1 VNDGIE
7 EPKRRDHF
15 SAEALDDG
23 WVSWNLKDPT
33 RFNAFIE
40 PLTVRAEPPTSD
52 GRPCARVRM
61 VPERKHSNLG
71 DNVHGAVTLA
81 LVDIALFAA
90 SHQFGSLNA
99 GHSVTL
105 DLSTQ
110 FVDYAGTDKLLILSG
125 NYDLGNDKSIS
136 GRIVQAGDDIN
147 AYVALRRSG
156 NAGMEYFLILGDPN
170 RFDGEVCYRP
180 LGAEGWETVTPGFD
194 TTVGRGIGLADMIEA
209 IRSDRPHRASG
220 ELGFHVLDVLLAIE
234 EATISGRVQAIGSRV
249 DRPDPLG

>member
-23 WVSWNLKDPT
+23 WVSWDLKDPT

-40 PLTVRAEPPTSD
+40 PLTVRAEPPTHD

-61 VPERKHSNLG
+61 IPERKHSNLG

-90 SHQFGSLNA
+90 SHQFGSLNV

-110 FVDYAGTDKLLILSG
+110 FVGAGRVGEPLDAVVELVRETGRLIFLRGLVVQGEDDSHIVLTFAGT
-125 NYDLGNDKSIS
+125 
-136 GRIVQAGDDIN
+136 
-147 AYVALRRSG
+147 
-156 NAGMEYFLILGDPN
+156 
-170 RFDGEVCYRP
+170 
-180 LGAEGWETVTPGFD
+180 
-194 TTVGRGIGLADMIEA
+194 
-209 IRSDRPHRASG
+209 IRKAS
-220 ELGFHVLDVLLAIE
+220 
-234 EATISGRVQAIGSRV
+234 SK
-249 DRPDPLG
+249 

>member
-1 VNDGIE
+1 MNDGIE

-23 WVSWNLKDPT
+23 WLSWDLKDT
-33 RFNAFIE
+33 SRFNSFIE
-40 PLTVRAEPPTSD
+40 PLTVRVEPLTAD

-61 VPERKHSNLG
+61 IPERKHSNLG

-110 FVDYAGTDKLLILSG
+110 FVGAGRLGEPLDAVVELVRETGRLIFLRGLVVQGAADEHIVLTFAGTIRKASKD
-125 NYDLGNDKSIS
+125 
-136 GRIVQAGDDIN
+136 
-147 AYVALRRSG
+147 
-156 NAGMEYFLILGDPN
+156 
-170 RFDGEVCYRP
+170 
-180 LGAEGWETVTPGFD
+180 
-194 TTVGRGIGLADMIEA
+194 RG
-209 IRSDRPHRASG
+209 
-220 ELGFHVLDVLLAIE
+220 
-234 EATISGRVQAIGSRV
+234 
-249 DRPDPLG
+249 